1 MEHYITEIRIE
12 TLRHL
17 SDIII
22 TLNAGQRQNL
32 MLTGKNGSGKTSL
45 LIALQKYLQAINDKR
60 FKNLIEQCIPRF
72 PRIQERLDKAGTE
85 LEKSM
90 IKKDN
95 QFYLA
100 QINQYADGVRVF
112 FNDSEHLE
120 ALYEQGNFITAYFPA
135 NRKTQIMKSQGV
147 EDIKLDVSYRISD
160 EPSKLLLKYMV
171 HLKTQQA
178 YARNEGDMA
187 VVDKIQHW
195 FNRFVEAL
203 RILLDNDTIE
213 LHYDYKEY
221 NFKIHQAGRNSFG
234 LEELSDGY
242 SSVIQIVSDLILRMD
257 KNWLLG
263 DEISRYD
270 IEGIVLID
278 EIETHLHIGLQ
289 KKIMPFLTQFFPR
302 LQFIVT
308 THSPYILNSLS
319 NAKVYDL
326 ENGMELEDLSVY
338 SSDDLAEG
346 YFGADEYSEQI
357 HDKIKRYQTLKEKS
371 DLTEEEHT
379 ERALL
384 RSELRNIPKG
394 LSKEITAILYDIEEN
409 SDDKVGTQENRQIR
423 DGDRFIR
430 RRKNKKRSL

>member
-1 MEHYITEIRIE
+1 MRAGDTGNKRVIRNSDKEKKMEHYITEIRIE

-17 SDIII
+17 SNIVIS
-22 TLNAGQRQNL
+22 LNPKQRQNL
-32 MLTGKNGSGKTSL
+32 ILTGKNGSGKTSL
-45 LIALQKYLQAINDKR
+45 LVALQKYLQAINDKR
-60 FKNLIEQCIPRF
+60 YKDLIEDFIPRL
-72 PRIQERLDKAGTE
+72 PA
-85 LEKSM
+85 
-90 IKKDN
+90 IKEC
-95 QFYLA
+95 L
-100 QINQYADGVRVF
+100 INQYAAGVRVL

-135 NRKTQIMKSQGV
+135 NRKTQFMKSQGV
-147 EDIKLDVSYRISD
+147 EDIKLDVSYRVSS
-160 EPSKLLLKYMV
+160 EPGQLLLKYLI

-178 YARNEGDMA
+178 YARNEGDIA
-187 VVDKIQHW
+187 VVDRIQQW
-195 FNRFVEAL
+195 FDRFTEAL

-213 LHYDYKEY
+213 LQYDYKEY
-221 NFKIHQAGRNSFG
+221 NFKIHQAGRNPFG

-263 DEISRYD
+263 DEISQYD
-270 IEGIVLID
+270 TEGIVLID

-289 KKIMPFLTQFFPR
+289 KKIMPFLTQFFPKI
-302 LQFIVT
+302 QFIVT

-326 ENGMELEDLSVY
+326 ENGMELEDLSAY
-338 SSDDLAEG
+338 SSDELAEG

-357 HDKIKRYQTLKEKS
+357 KEKIKRYQALREKP

-384 RSELRNIPKG
+384 RSKLRNIPKG
-394 LSKEITAILYDIEEN
+394 LSKEIAEIL
-409 SDDKVGTQENRQIR
+409 DDTEGKQ
-423 DGDRFIR
+423 
-430 RRKNKKRSL
+430 L

>member
-1 MEHYITEIRIE
+1 MRAGLGSVRAGATGNKRVIRNSDKEKKMEHYITEIRIE

-17 SDIII
+17 SNIVIS
-22 TLNAGQRQNL
+22 LNPKQRQNL
-32 MLTGKNGSGKTSL
+32 ILTGKNGSGKTSL
-45 LIALQKYLQAINDKR
+45 LVALQKYLQAINDKR
-60 FKNLIEQCIPRF
+60 YKDLIEDFIPRL
-72 PRIQERLDKAGTE
+72 PA
-85 LEKSM
+85 
-90 IKKDN
+90 IKEC
-95 QFYLA
+95 L
-100 QINQYADGVRVF
+100 INQYAAGVRVL

-135 NRKTQIMKSQGV
+135 NRKTQFMKSQGV
-147 EDIKLDVSYRISD
+147 EDIKLDVSYRVSS
-160 EPSKLLLKYMV
+160 EPGQLLLKYLI

-178 YARNEGDMA
+178 YARNEGDIA
-187 VVDKIQHW
+187 VVDRIQQW
-195 FNRFVEAL
+195 FDRFTEAL

-213 LHYDYKEY
+213 LQYDYKEY
-221 NFKIHQAGRNSFG
+221 NFKIHQAGRNPFG

-263 DEISRYD
+263 DEISQYD
-270 IEGIVLID
+270 TEGIVLID

-289 KKIMPFLTQFFPR
+289 KKIMPFLTQFFPKI
-302 LQFIVT
+302 QFIVT

-326 ENGMELEDLSVY
+326 ENGMELEDLSAY
-338 SSDDLAEG
+338 SSDELAEG

-357 HDKIKRYQTLKEKS
+357 KEKIKRYQALREKP

-384 RSELRNIPKG
+384 RSKLRNIPKG
-394 LSKEITAILYDIEEN
+394 LSKEIAEIL
-409 SDDKVGTQENRQIR
+409 DDMEGKQ
-423 DGDRFIR
+423 
-430 RRKNKKRSL
+430 L

>member
-1 MEHYITEIRIE
+1 MRAGDTGNKRVIRNSDKEKKMEHYITEIRIE

-17 SDIII
+17 SNIVIS
-22 TLNAGQRQNL
+22 LNPKQRQNL
-32 MLTGKNGSGKTSL
+32 ILTGKNGSGKTSL
-45 LIALQKYLQAINDKR
+45 LVALQKYLQAINDKR
-60 FKNLIEQCIPRF
+60 YKDLIEDFIPRL
-72 PRIQERLDKAGTE
+72 PA
-85 LEKSM
+85 
-90 IKKDN
+90 IKEC
-95 QFYLA
+95 L
-100 QINQYADGVRVF
+100 INQYAAGVRVL

-135 NRKTQIMKSQGV
+135 NRKTQFMKSQGV
-147 EDIKLDVSYRISD
+147 EDIKLDVSYRVSS
-160 EPSKLLLKYMV
+160 EPGQLLLKYLI

-178 YARNEGDMA
+178 YARNEGDIA
-187 VVDKIQHW
+187 VVDRIQQW
-195 FNRFVEAL
+195 FDRFTEAL

-213 LHYDYKEY
+213 LQYDYKEY
-221 NFKIHQAGRNSFG
+221 NFKIHQAGRNPFG

-263 DEISRYD
+263 DEISQYD
-270 IEGIVLID
+270 TEGIVLID

-289 KKIMPFLTQFFPR
+289 KKIMPFLTQFFPKI
-302 LQFIVT
+302 QFIVT

-326 ENGMELEDLSVY
+326 ENGMELEDLSAY
-338 SSDDLAEG
+338 SSDELAEG

-357 HDKIKRYQTLKEKS
+357 KEKIKRYQALRVKP

-384 RSELRNIPKG
+384 RSKLRNIPKG
-394 LSKEITAILYDIEEN
+394 LSKEIAEILDDIEG
-409 SDDKVGTQENRQIR
+409 KQ
-423 DGDRFIR
+423 
-430 RRKNKKRSL
+430 L

>member
-1 MEHYITEIRIE
+1 MRAGDTGNKRVIRNSDKEKKMEHYITEIRIE

-17 SDIII
+17 SNIVIS
-22 TLNAGQRQNL
+22 LNPKQRQNL
-32 MLTGKNGSGKTSL
+32 ILTGKNGSGKTSL
-45 LIALQKYLQAINDKR
+45 LVALQKYLQAINDKR
-60 FKNLIEQCIPRF
+60 YKDLIEDFIPRL
-72 PRIQERLDKAGTE
+72 PA
-85 LEKSM
+85 
-90 IKKDN
+90 IKEC
-95 QFYLA
+95 L
-100 QINQYADGVRVF
+100 INQYAAGVRVL

-135 NRKTQIMKSQGV
+135 NRKTQFMKSQGV
-147 EDIKLDVSYRISD
+147 EDIKLDVSYRVSS
-160 EPSKLLLKYMV
+160 EPGQLLLKYLI

-178 YARNEGDMA
+178 YARNEGDIA
-187 VVDKIQHW
+187 VVDRIQQW
-195 FNRFVEAL
+195 FDRFTEAL

-213 LHYDYKEY
+213 LQYDYKEY
-221 NFKIHQAGRNSFG
+221 NFKIHQFGRNPFG

-263 DEISRYD
+263 DEISQYD
-270 IEGIVLID
+270 TEGIVLID

-289 KKIMPFLTQFFPR
+289 KKIMPFLTQFFPKI
-302 LQFIVT
+302 QFIVT

-326 ENGMELEDLSVY
+326 ENGMELEDLSAY
-338 SSDDLAEG
+338 SSDELAEG

-357 HDKIKRYQTLKEKS
+357 KEKIKRYQALREKP

-384 RSELRNIPKG
+384 RSKLRNIPKG
-394 LSKEITAILYDIEEN
+394 LSKEIAEIL
-409 SDDKVGTQENRQIR
+409 DDMEGKQ
-423 DGDRFIR
+423 
-430 RRKNKKRSL
+430 L

>member
-1 MEHYITEIRIE
+1 MRAGDTGNKRVIRNSDKEKKMEHYITEIRIE

-17 SDIII
+17 SNIVIS
-22 TLNAGQRQNL
+22 LNPKQRQNL
-32 MLTGKNGSGKTSL
+32 ILTGKNGSGKTSL
-45 LIALQKYLQAINDKR
+45 LVALQKYLQAINDKR
-60 FKNLIEQCIPRF
+60 YKDLIEDFIPRL
-72 PRIQERLDKAGTE
+72 PA
-85 LEKSM
+85 
-90 IKKDN
+90 IKEC
-95 QFYLA
+95 L
-100 QINQYADGVRVF
+100 INQYAAGVRVL

-135 NRKTQIMKSQGV
+135 NRKTQFMKSQGV
-147 EDIKLDVSYRISD
+147 EDIKLDVSYRVSS
-160 EPSKLLLKYMV
+160 EPGQLLLKYLI

-178 YARNEGDMA
+178 YARNEGDIA
-187 VVDKIQHW
+187 VVDRIQQW
-195 FNRFVEAL
+195 FDRFTEAL

-213 LHYDYKEY
+213 LQYDYKEY
-221 NFKIHQAGRNSFG
+221 NFKIHQAGRNPFG

-263 DEISRYD
+263 DEISQYD
-270 IEGIVLID
+270 TEGIVLID

-289 KKIMPFLTQFFPR
+289 KKIMPFLTQFFPKI
-302 LQFIVT
+302 QFIVT

-326 ENGMELEDLSVY
+326 ENGMELEDLSAY
-338 SSDDLAEG
+338 SSDELAEG

-357 HDKIKRYQTLKEKS
+357 KEKIKRYQALREKP

-384 RSELRNIPKG
+384 RSKLRNIPKG
-394 LSKEITAILYDIEEN
+394 LSKEIAEILDDIEG
-409 SDDKVGTQENRQIR
+409 KQ
-423 DGDRFIR
+423 
-430 RRKNKKRSL
+430 L

>member
-1 MEHYITEIRIE
+1 MRAGDTGNKRVIRNSDKEKKMEHYITEIRIE

-17 SDIII
+17 SNIVIS
-22 TLNAGQRQNL
+22 LNPKQRQNL
-32 MLTGKNGSGKTSL
+32 ILTGKNGSGKTSL
-45 LIALQKYLQAINDKR
+45 LVALQKYLQAINDKR
-60 FKNLIEQCIPRF
+60 YKDLIEDFIPRL
-72 PRIQERLDKAGTE
+72 PA
-85 LEKSM
+85 
-90 IKKDN
+90 IKEC
-95 QFYLA
+95 L
-100 QINQYADGVRVF
+100 INQYAAGVRVL

-135 NRKTQIMKSQGV
+135 NRKTQFMKSQGV
-147 EDIKLDVSYRISD
+147 EDIKLDVSYRVSS
-160 EPSKLLLKYMV
+160 EPGQLLLKYLI

-178 YARNEGDMA
+178 YARNEGDIA
-187 VVDKIQHW
+187 VVDRIQQW
-195 FNRFVEAL
+195 FDRFTEAL

-213 LHYDYKEY
+213 LQYDYKEY
-221 NFKIHQAGRNSFG
+221 NFKIHQAGRNPFG

-263 DEISRYD
+263 DEISQYD
-270 IEGIVLID
+270 TEGIVLID

-289 KKIMPFLTQFFPR
+289 KKIMPFLTQFFPKI
-302 LQFIVT
+302 QFIVT

-326 ENGMELEDLSVY
+326 ENGMELEDLSAY
-338 SSDDLAEG
+338 SSDELAEG

-357 HDKIKRYQTLKEKS
+357 KEKIKRYQALREKP

-384 RSELRNIPKG
+384 RSKLRNIPKG
-394 LSKEITAILYDIEEN
+394 LSKEIAEIL
-409 SDDKVGTQENRQIR
+409 DDMEGKQ
-423 DGDRFIR
+423 
-430 RRKNKKRSL
+430 L

>member
-1 MEHYITEIRIE
+1 MRAGATGNKRVIRNSDKEKKMEHYITEIRIE

-17 SDIII
+17 SNIVIS
-22 TLNAGQRQNL
+22 LNSKQRQNL
-32 MLTGKNGSGKTSL
+32 ILTGKNGSGKTSL
-45 LIALQKYLQAINDKR
+45 LVALQKFIQAINDKR
-60 FKNLIEQCIPRF
+60 YKDLIENYIPRL
-72 PRIQERLDKAGTE
+72 PAIEECL
-85 LEKSM
+85 
-90 IKKDN
+90 
-95 QFYLA
+95 
-100 QINQYADGVRVF
+100 INQYAAGVRVL

-135 NRKTQIMKSQGV
+135 NRKTQFMKSQGV
-147 EDIKLDVSYRISD
+147 EDIKLDVSYRVSS
-160 EPSKLLLKYMV
+160 EPGQLLLKYLI

-178 YARNEGDMA
+178 YARNEGDIA
-187 VVDKIQHW
+187 VVDRIQQW
-195 FNRFVEAL
+195 FDRFTEAL

-213 LHYDYKEY
+213 LQYDYKEY
-221 NFKIHQAGRNSFG
+221 NFKIHQFGRNPFG

-263 DEISRYD
+263 DEISQYD
-270 IEGIVLID
+270 TEGIVLID

-289 KKIMPFLTQFFPR
+289 KKIMPFLTQFFPKI
-302 LQFIVT
+302 QFIVT

-326 ENGMELEDLSVY
+326 ENGMELEDLSAY
-338 SSDDLAEG
+338 SSDELAEG

-357 HDKIKRYQTLKEKS
+357 KEKIKRYQALREKP

-384 RSELRNIPKG
+384 RSKLRNIPKG
-394 LSKEITAILYDIEEN
+394 LSKEIAEIL
-409 SDDKVGTQENRQIR
+409 DDMEGKQ
-423 DGDRFIR
+423 
-430 RRKNKKRSL
+430 L

>member
-1 MEHYITEIRIE
+1 MRAGATGNKRVIRNSDKEKKMEHYITEIRIE

-17 SDIII
+17 SNIVIS
-22 TLNAGQRQNL
+22 LNSKQRQNL
-32 MLTGKNGSGKTSL
+32 ILTGKNGSGKTSL
-45 LIALQKYLQAINDKR
+45 LVALQKFIQAINDKR
-60 FKNLIEQCIPRF
+60 YKDLIENYIPRL
-72 PRIQERLDKAGTE
+72 PAIEECL
-85 LEKSM
+85 
-90 IKKDN
+90 
-95 QFYLA
+95 
-100 QINQYADGVRVF
+100 INQYAAGVRVL

-135 NRKTQIMKSQGV
+135 NRKTQFMKSQGV
-147 EDIKLDVSYRISD
+147 EDIKLDVSYRVSS
-160 EPSKLLLKYMV
+160 EPGQLLLKYLI

-178 YARNEGDMA
+178 YARNEGDIA
-187 VVDKIQHW
+187 VVDRIQQW
-195 FNRFVEAL
+195 FDRFTEAL

-213 LHYDYKEY
+213 LQYDYKEY
-221 NFKIHQAGRNSFG
+221 NFKIHQAGRNPFG

-263 DEISRYD
+263 DEISQYD
-270 IEGIVLID
+270 TEGIVLID

-289 KKIMPFLTQFFPR
+289 KKIMPFLTQFFPKI
-302 LQFIVT
+302 QFIVT

-326 ENGMELEDLSVY
+326 ENGMELEDLSAY
-338 SSDDLAEG
+338 SSDELAEG

-357 HDKIKRYQTLKEKS
+357 KEKIKRYQALREKP

-384 RSELRNIPKG
+384 RSKLRNIPKG
-394 LSKEITAILYDIEEN
+394 LSKEIAEIL
-409 SDDKVGTQENRQIR
+409 DDMEGKQ
-423 DGDRFIR
+423 
-430 RRKNKKRSL
+430 L